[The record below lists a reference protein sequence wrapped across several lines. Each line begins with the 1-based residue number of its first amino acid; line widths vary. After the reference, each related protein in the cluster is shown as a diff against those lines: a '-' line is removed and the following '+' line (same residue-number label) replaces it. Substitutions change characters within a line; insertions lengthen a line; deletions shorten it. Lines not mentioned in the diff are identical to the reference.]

1 MAITGDNGNNV
12 LNGGKGNDL
21 IKGLDGDDVLNG
33 KDGNDTLIG
42 DKGSDHNNGGN
53 GHDRIIWNNGDGSD
67 FNDGG
72 NGNDVQ
78 EVNGGNGDEKFTL
91 KAGGQDFLFDRVTA
105 VAFTLERQE
114 HREAGTQRQWRQ
126 RQLQGGQPCRDRPE
140 GSLVQRRQ
148 GQRSMDA
155 IASEPRSKH
164 GAATATTQLLSG
176 IKADDLYGDNG
187 NDLLVGDKGN
197 DKHFGGAG
205 NDTIVWD
212 NGDGSDTNDGGSGTD
227 TQVVWAPRTRATNSS

>member
-1 MAITGDNGNNV
+1 MNFLSPGDNPVTNTGNIRVVTRNTPPNERQTLSNATAHCGLYLKLTGEITMAIIGNNGNNV

-42 DKGSDHNNGGN
+42 DKGSDKSNGGN
-53 GHDRIIWNNGDGSD
+53 GHDTIVWNNGDGSD

-105 VAFTLERQE
+105 VAFTLDDKNIEKLE
-114 HREAGTQRQWRQ
+114 LNGNGGNDSFKVDSLAGTDLKEVWFN
-126 RQLQGGQPCRDRPE
+126 GGKGMTISTPAPRKSRSRP
-140 GSLVQRRQ
+140 
-148 GQRSMDA
+148 
-155 IASEPRSKH
+155 
-164 GAATATTQLLSG
+164 GAATATT
-176 IKADDLYGDNG
+176 KCPA
-187 NDLLVGDKGN
+187 
-197 DKHFGGAG
+197 
-205 NDTIVWD
+205 
-212 NGDGSDTNDGGSGTD
+212 
-227 TQVVWAPRTRATNSS
+227 APWPMN

>member
-1 MAITGDNGNNV
+1 MT
-12 LNGGKGNDL
+12 
-21 IKGLDGDDVLNG
+21 
-33 KDGNDTLIG
+33 
-42 DKGSDHNNGGN
+42 
-53 GHDRIIWNNGDGSD
+53 RIVWNNGDGSD

-72 NGNDVQ
+72 NGHDVQ

-91 KAGGQDFLFDRVTA
+91 KAGGHDFLFDRVSP
-105 VAFTLERQE
+105 VPFTLERQE

-126 RQLQGGQPCRDRPE
+126 RQLQGVQPCRNRPE

-148 GQRSMDA
+148 GQRRSWTPAPPTVA
-155 IASEPRSKH
+155 IKAW
-164 GAATATTQLLSG
+164 GGDGNDTAVQRL
-176 IKADDLYGDNG
+176 KADDLYGDNG

-212 NGDGSDTNDGGSGTD
+212 DGDGSDTNDGGSGTD
-227 TQVVWAPRTRATNSS
+227 TQVVTGLRGQG